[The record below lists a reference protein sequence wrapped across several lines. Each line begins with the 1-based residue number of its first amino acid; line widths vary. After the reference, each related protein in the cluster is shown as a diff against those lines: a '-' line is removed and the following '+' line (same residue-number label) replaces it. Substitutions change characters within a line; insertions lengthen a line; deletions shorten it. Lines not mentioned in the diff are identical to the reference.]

1 MEKQI
6 GRAEQWSPTWRGS
19 PFRVG
24 GRYVTTK
31 SVRSFPADESL
42 CEGEIVVYQGS
53 GYGRY
58 DSSSI
63 YAFTSESGQER
74 SWWLHDDEPMEQWLS
89 LFAEL

>member
-24 GRYVTTK
+24 ARYMMTK
-31 SVRSFPADESL
+31 SVRSSLADESL

-53 GYGRY
+53 GYSRY
-58 DSSSI
+58 DSLSI
-63 YAFTSESGQER
+63 YAFISESGQER
-74 SWWLHDDEPMEQWLS
+74 SWFLHDDEPMEDWPS

>member
-6 GRAEQWSPTWRGS
+6 GRAEQWTPTWRGS
-19 PFRVG
+19 SIRVG
-24 GRYVTTK
+24 GRYMTTK

-53 GYGRY
+53 GYSRY
-58 DSSSI
+58 DPSSI
-63 YAFTSESGQER
+63 YAFISESGPGR
-74 SWWLHDDEPMEQWLS
+74 SWLLHDDEPIEHWLS